1 MSCCCTTKVPL
12 SKRVGEECERC
23 RHATTMQ
30 HWSKPAGGLFRFL
43 SLVCSHTLI
52 HSGVTHWVSTQV
64 SFASW
69 MNEWTNEQ
77 KPSFPLP
84 RSHPHLH
91 SLLIGAS
98 SIWPSHTLQ
107 NLADPE
113 EQPYSQ
119 PHYSTPGLFSRDQV
133 TVSSCPVTW
142 FLLAANRSQFQ
153 LYPTPGLSVWLGP
166 WFQLAIQP

>member
-107 NLADPE
+107 NLADPWGTALFPASLFHTRTLL
-113 EQPYSQ
+113 QG
-119 PHYSTPGLFSRDQV
+119 PGHSVQLSCHV
-133 TVSSCPVTW
+133 VSACS
-142 FLLAANRSQFQ
+142 
-153 LYPTPGLSVWLGP
+153 
-166 WFQLAIQP
+166 